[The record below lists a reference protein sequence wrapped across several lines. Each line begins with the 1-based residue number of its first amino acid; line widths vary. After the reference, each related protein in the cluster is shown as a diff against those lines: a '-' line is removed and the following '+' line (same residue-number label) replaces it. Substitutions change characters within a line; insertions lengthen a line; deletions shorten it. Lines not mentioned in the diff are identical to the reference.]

1 MLRNEFANRLAI
13 FTDRRNEFAN
23 RLAIFN
29 DEVRKRGAHAPP
41 IQQAPG
47 DLPAR
52 PVPHEVKRPE
62 AHEWIPAPA

>member
-29 DEVRKRGAHAPP
+29 DEVRKRGAHVPP
-41 IQQAPG
+41 IQQELAC
-47 DLPAR
+47 
-52 PVPHEVKRPE
+52 
-62 AHEWIPAPA
+62 